1 MVRLR
6 AKQRRSV
13 GWHVAAQH
21 GLACAMGGHSHR
33 RLPAS
38 PPANPRILIM
48 PRSRCAILDDYQNVA
63 LKAPDW
69 SKVSGDLDIKVFN
82 AHLGGG
88 GQVIP
93 GLQGLDIVCALRRPP
108 ALPAA
113 ALPE

>member
-1 MVRLR
+1 MAPRGRVGPRRAGRDKPHPWTMGGLR

-21 GLACAMGGHSHR
+21 GFACAIGGHSHR

-63 LKAPDW
+63 LKAADW
-69 SKVSGDLDIKVFN
+69 SKVSRDLDINVFN
-82 AHLGGG
+82 AHLLGYNK
-88 GQVIP
+88 V
-93 GLQGLDIVCALRRPP
+93 PP
-108 ALPAA
+108 AR
-113 ALPE
+113 